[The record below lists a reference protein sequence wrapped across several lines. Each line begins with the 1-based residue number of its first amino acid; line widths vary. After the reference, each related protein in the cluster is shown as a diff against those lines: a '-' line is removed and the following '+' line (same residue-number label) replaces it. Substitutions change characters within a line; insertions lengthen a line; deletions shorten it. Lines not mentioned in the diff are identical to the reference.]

1 MRKQEKG
8 RGFGSLL
15 KRDLRL
21 NRYFYIMLIP
31 VVVYYII
38 FCYVPM
44 YGASIAF
51 QDYKPALGFGNSPWV
66 GFQYFNEFFQS
77 YDFWKLIRNTLM
89 ISLYSLLFAFPA
101 PILFA
106 ILLNEVRSQRFKK
119 IIQTVTYLPHFISL
133 VIICGLVIQFT
144 STNGVINQFFSSITG
159 SNVAL
164 INDPGAFRAI
174 YIVSG
179 IWQEVG
185 FGSILYLAAISGIDP
200 QLYEAAILDGC
211 GKWKQIKHIT
221 LPCILP
227 TIMIMLILQVGS
239 IMSVGWEKV
248 FLLYSPLTYETADV
262 ISTYV
267 YRKGI
272 QNMSYS
278 YSTAVGLFNSVIN
291 FVMIIIAN
299 GMSQRLTKN
308 SLW

>member
-15 KRDLRL
+15 KQDLRL

-106 ILLNEVRSQRFKK
+106 ILLNEVRNQRFKK